1 MTSTRAQSLALLPLC
16 ISAALSL
23 LSCSGSDLASSA
35 PTTGGSGSTYST
47 NLSVTGGSTFAVRG
61 PRGGPFPEGSRTYRV
76 ANSGQTSLDWEFRSS
91 VPWLIPDIDGGTL
104 APGAQSAV
112 TVTLDN
118 TYANGLPIGD
128 YPADLIVT
136 DVGGNA
142 DLYLAFL
149 LSVLDLNMNGEIELT
164 PEDGLI
170 LEADAGQSQ
179 GLPEAYFH
187 IENTGDGPLT
197 WSASASEPW
206 LILGTVNATLEAGVG
221 EDVEVLL
228 DGDVVSGLTVGLHQ
242 ATVLVINDNVP
253 ALRAEL
259 EVDLRILDNQTGDR
273 VSAGLVTEYRF
284 DEASGNVV
292 HDVSGNLPALDL
304 VIENTSAISWGA
316 GSLSVNSPTLIA
328 TSGPATRLTE
338 SVRSSGALTV
348 EAWIVPNNLNQEG
361 PARMVSLSNGSSL
374 RNFTLGQ
381 GLWSGQPSDT
391 FNMRTRHTGSDL
403 DGMPILTTVGGT
415 AMPGLQHVVY
425 TRTTGGEARLYIN
438 ADVSSSSSLTGN
450 FSNWDTSYRFGLANE
465 FGASRPWM
473 GSMHL
478 VAVYERALSEQE
490 VEQNFLAGSTATDS
504 GHLAISPGS
513 EIQFLTQEGASPST
527 SSRDYVLSNIGGEA
541 LSWSIAESSSWF
553 ELSDDTG
560 SLASGASTTVTLT
573 VDGALIESMAVGEYP
588 EVVTFTNL
596 TDGFGSGERSVRLV
610 VNEQG
615 SNGGGVKPGPFNTG
629 PNDPSALTSS
639 GTIIVTQAGAVI
651 ENVHVHGTIEIK
663 APNVTVRNFIID
675 GGYAQHYGLRAT
687 WGHSGLVIEDGEIKN
702 VTSSGIYGGDFS
714 AARLNIHESGG
725 DAIKATSNV
734 LFESS
739 WIHHLGTN
747 DGAHADG
754 DQTRWGSNFIFRGN
768 NMDMPVNVGPP
779 YKSNATFIVQTGAG
793 PVDDFL
799 IEGNWLN
806 GGNFTVYFTDKGVG
820 YGDPT
825 NCRLVN
831 NFFGRDYSFGVL
843 HTTGYVYISG
853 NRWEDNGELMDINNN

>member
-1 MTSTRAQSLALLPLC
+1 MTSTRSQSLALLPLC
-16 ISAALSL
+16 IIAALSL
-23 LSCSGSDLASSA
+23 QSCTDADLSSSA
-35 PTTGGSGSTYST
+35 PITGGSGSVYNSD
-47 NLSVTGGSTFAVRG
+47 LSVSGGNAFHVRG
-61 PRGGPFPEGSRTYRV
+61 PRGGPFPDGSRTYRV
-76 ANSGQTSLDWEFRSS
+76 ANRGQSTLDWEFSSS

-104 APGAQSAV
+104 GPGAQTSV
-112 TVTLDN
+112 TVTLDS
-118 TYANGLPIGD
+118 TYANGLPIGE
-128 YPADLIVT
+128 YPADIVVT
-136 DVGGNA
+136 DLGGNA

-149 LSVLDLNMNGEIELT
+149 LSVLDLSLNGEIELS
-164 PEDGLI
+164 PEDGLS

-179 GLPEAYFH
+179 GLPEGRFH
-187 IENTGDGPLT
+187 LENTGDGPLV
-197 WSASASEPW
+197 WSATVSEPW
-206 LILGTVNATLEAGVG
+206 LELETVNATLEAGLSD
-221 EDVEVLL
+221 DVQVTL
-228 DGDVVSGLTVGLHQ
+228 DGDVVAGLAVGLHR
-242 ATVLVINDNVP
+242 ATVLVVNDNVP
-253 ALRAEL
+253 ALRGEF
-259 EVDLRILDNQTGDR
+259 EVDLRILESNNGDR
-273 VSAGLVTEYRF
+273 VTAGLVAEYRF
-284 DEASGNVV
+284 DEASGSVV
-292 HDVSGNLPALDL
+292 HDVSGNQPALDL
-304 VIENTSAISWGA
+304 VIENPSAVSWGP
-316 GSLSVNSPTLIA
+316 GSLSVNTPTLIA
-328 TSGPATRLTE
+328 TTGPATRLTE

-348 EAWIVPNNLNQEG
+348 EAWIVPDNLNQEG
-361 PARMVSLSNGSSL
+361 PARLVSLSGGSSM

-391 FNMRTRHTGSDL
+391 FNMRARHTGSDL
-403 DGMPILTTVGGT
+403 DGMPILSTAGGS
-415 AMPGLQHVVY
+415 AHPGLQHVVY
-425 TRTTGGEARLYIN
+425 TRTAGGEARVYIN
-438 ADVSSSSSLTGN
+438 ADVSSSSALAGD

-465 FGASRPWM
+465 FGANRPWM

-478 VAVYERALSEQE
+478 VAVYERALSDQE
-490 VEQNFLAGSTATDS
+490 IEQNFLAGSTATNS
-504 GHLAISPGS
+504 GHLSVSPGG
-513 EIQFLTQEGASPST
+513 EILFLTQEGTSPAS

-541 LSWSIAESSSWF
+541 LNWRIAESSPWF
-553 ELSDDTG
+553 ELSDDLG

-573 VDGALIESMAVGEYP
+573 VDGSLIESMDVGDYP

-596 TDGFGSGERSVRLV
+596 TDGFGSGDRSVRLV

-629 PNDPSALTSS
+629 PTDPGALTSS

-651 ENVHVHGTIEIK
+651 ENVHVHGTVEIR
-663 APNVTVRNFIID
+663 APNVTLRNFIID
-675 GGYAQHYGLRAT
+675 GGYATPYGLRAT
-687 WGHSGLVIEDGEIKN
+687 EGHSGLVIEDGEIKN
-702 VTSSGIYGGDFS
+702 ITSSGIYGGDFS

-734 LFESS
+734 LFQSS

-754 DQTRWGSNFIFRGN
+754 DQTRWGSNFVFRGN

-793 PVDDFL
+793 PVDNFL

-831 NFFGRDYSFGVL
+831 NFFGRDYSFGTL